1 MSKATIVKITSL
13 NADGAKAIT
22 DAGKSFIVNSFAP
35 MNGVLKIAALMGNMT
50 IYEFAE
56 IISGCFHH
64 TSTFDNVKWVTFTFN
79 TITVTVTLG
88 EAMSGPDYIVSKWK
102 KAWDDEHHVK
112 DKDEKFSTHLNDD
125 IDD

>member
-1 MSKATIVKITSL
+1 MSSTIITKIKSL
-13 NADGAKAIT
+13 NENGAEVIT
-22 DAGKSFIVNSFAP
+22 DTGKIFIVNSFAP
-35 MNGVLKIAALMGNMT
+35 MNGVLKITAPMGSMT

-64 TSTFDNVKWVTFTFN
+64 TSTFVNVKWVTFTFN

-88 EAMSGPDYIVSKWK
+88 EARDSSAYVVSKWK
-102 KAWDDEHHVK
+102 KAWDDALEVN
-112 DKDEKFSTHLNDD
+112 DKVEKFSAYFKED